1 MKLNY
6 LMPTK
11 IVLGE
16 NCIFTNRALLGDLG
30 KKALMVTGRNSAK
43 QNGSGA
49 DAVKALETNGQSYYL
64 YDKVMSNPTVD
75 CAFDAAALAQ
85 REHCDFVLV
94 IGGGS
99 PMDAGK
105 AAAAIAVSPVEKS
118 AFFSTTFTKALPI
131 AAVPTTAGTGSEVT
145 PYAILTNDGA
155 QTKTSIAS
163 PAIFPRYAFLD
174 PAYMKDMGSATTIN
188 TALDAL
194 SHSIEGMLTI
204 RASVFTDPMAKAGI
218 TAFAECVPALKAGTP
233 DLAVREKLLWASTLG
248 GMVISNTGTTA
259 VHAMGYRLTYF
270 KNIDHGRANGLL
282 LGKFL
287 RFVAEKEKAIGGNRI
302 GEILGAMGLENL
314 DEFEAIMD
322 ALLGQREKISNE
334 ELENYAEAS
343 INAKNITNTGIRPN
357 KAELLSILKGSV
369 DLRNGVFGL

>member
-1 MKLNY
+1 
-6 LMPTK
+6 
-11 IVLGE
+11 
-16 NCIFTNRALLGDLG
+16 
-30 KKALMVTGRNSAK
+30 
-43 QNGSGA
+43 
-49 DAVKALETNGQSYYL
+49 
-64 YDKVMSNPTVD
+64 
-75 CAFDAAALAQ
+75 
-85 REHCDFVLV
+85 
-94 IGGGS
+94 
-99 PMDAGK
+99 
-105 AAAAIAVSPVEKS
+105 
-118 AFFSTTFTKALPI
+118 
-131 AAVPTTAGTGSEVT
+131 
-145 PYAILTNDGA
+145 
-155 QTKTSIAS
+155 
-163 PAIFPRYAFLD
+163 
-174 PAYMKDMGSATTIN
+174 MKDMGNATTIN

-287 RFVAEKEKAIGGNRI
+287 RFTAEKEKAIGGNRI
-302 GEILGAMGLENL
+302 GEILGAMGLKNL

-322 ALLGQREKISNE
+322 ALLGQREKISGE
-334 ELENYAEAS
+334 ELEKYAEAS

-357 KAELLSILKGSV
+357 KAELLAILRGSV
-369 DLRNGVFGL
+369 DVCNGAFGL